1 MIVSVA
7 VFVPKLEE
15 EKFTLKLTSLPAA
28 IVVGKL
34 IPLSVNKAI
43 SAPLIPMLLMVSGPV
58 VPEF

>member
-1 MIVSVA
+1 MA
-7 VFVPKLEE
+7 VFVPKLVAI
-15 EKFTLKLTSLPAA
+15 KFTLKLTSLPAA

-58 VPEF
+58 PKF